1 MENPITMLALEFRTS
16 TTNNNQTASPSS
28 VATTLPAT
36 SAAHRNAKT
45 SQKFWQL
52 SAESKLLFGVVF
64 VLTAIMCGIG
74 FFIFTYYANQIDAKY
89 DETGRVL
96 AQTVAGQGQLALSS
110 SNNSGQLLKTQL
122 KRLAHAVLESTP
134 DVAAIEFYDASGQ
147 EVYVEMRSGLPKGVL
162 ISDYTAAIRQGTKP
176 LGMVHVKLTGGIRAG
191 LITSTKYFLILPFI
205 GAWLFALLFT
215 FCISYIWTKHLKV
228 LVDGV
233 RKVSSGEFGFQIPA
247 QELWGQVQQLAFA
260 FNDMSNR
267 LKVYE
272 NQNIESLTFE
282 RNKLEAVLLSIAD
295 GVLVCDD
302 QNRVVILND
311 TATEMLAIEH
321 PQAFLGTELEDYIS
335 ETAEAERLF
344 QPVLKAFEAYQHDL
358 ATGKLLST
366 QGNAPFSHLL
376 SLPEKSVR
384 LLLSPIRDSGYNHL
398 GFVMIM
404 HDITKEREVDKLK
417 TDFIS
422 NVSHELRTPVTTVKS
437 YVDTLYFHRNEL
449 DADTFQEF
457 METVYVETER
467 LKRLVNDILDFSRLD
482 EGGVA
487 LDREWQDIAPIVNL
501 TVQSIRVLAE
511 KKNLTLTTALE
522 SNLPHVYIN
531 ADAIERVLRNLL
543 SNAIKYTPEGGR
555 IKVKAEV
562 STNGQGLILS
572 VEDNG
577 LGIPAEHIPRIF
589 DRFYRVENK
598 VHTVKGTGLGLHLVK
613 ITIEKHH
620 EGTVFVHSKE
630 GIGSIFGF
638 ELPLNPD
645 FAEQL

>member
-1 MENPITMLALEFRTS
+1 MMLALSFRSSATEDVDTVAVRANGGKVS
-16 TTNNNQTASPSS
+16 VHPSATRASAWGRLRWSS
-28 VATTLPAT
+28 
-36 SAAHRNAKT
+36 
-45 SQKFWQL
+45 
-52 SAESKLLFGVVF
+52 ESKLMFVVVL
-64 VLTAIMCGIG
+64 VLTTVLFSVAYWVYLHYQ
-74 FFIFTYYANQIDAKY
+74 TKIDAEY
-89 DETGRVL
+89 DRTGKVL
-96 AQTVAGQGQLALSS
+96 ANLVAGQGQLALSS
-110 SNNSGQLLKTQL
+110 QHNSSALLKTQL
-122 KRLAHAVLESTP
+122 KRLTHAVLESTE
-134 DVAAIEFYDASGQ
+134 DIAAIEFYDATGA
-147 EVYVEMRSGLPKGVL
+147 EVYIETRPGMAQDA
-162 ISDYTAAIRQGTKP
+162 IFADYTAPIRQGTKP
-176 LGMVHVKLTGGIRAG
+176 LGMVHIKLTGALREG
-191 LITSTKYFLILPFI
+191 LLSSTKSVLLLPFV
-205 GAWLFALLFT
+205 GAWLLALLFSLS
-215 FCISYIWTKHLKV
+215 ISYIWSKHLGV
-228 LVDGV
+228 LVNGV
-233 RKVSSGEFGFQIPA
+233 RQVSSGQFGFQIPA

-272 NQNIESLTFE
+272 DQNIESLTFE

-311 TATEMLAIEH
+311 TATQMLAIEH
-321 PQAFLGTELEDYIS
+321 RQTFLGTLLEEYIS
-335 ETAEAERLF
+335 ESEAAEHVF
-344 QPVLKAFEAYQHDL
+344 QPVLQAFEAFQKDTH
-358 ATGKLLST
+358 
-366 QGNAPFSHLL
+366 QGGTTASRLNQPFSYLL
-376 SLPEKSVR
+376 TQPEKTLR

-404 HDITKEREVDKLK
+404 HDITKERAVDKLK

-437 YVDTLYFHRNEL
+437 YVDTLYFHRNDL
-449 DADTFQEF
+449 DEDTFQEF

-487 LDREWQDIAPIVNL
+487 LEREWQDIVPIINI

-511 KKNLTLTTALE
+511 KKQLTLTTALE
-522 SNLPHVYIN
+522 SNLPDLYIN

-543 SNAIKYTPEGGR
+543 SNAIKYTPEQGR

-562 STNGQGLILS
+562 SSDGNWLEVS

-577 LGIPAEHIPRIF
+577 SGIPPEHLPRIF

-613 ITIEKHH
+613 IIIEKHH
-620 EGTVFVHSKE
+620 EGTVFVQSKE
-630 GIGSIFGF
+630 GVGSVFGF
-638 ELPLNPD
+638 QLPPNFIERPLN
-645 FAEQL
+645 